1 MKLDNQICKT
11 EVCSMKKFL
20 VAILALI
27 CLFSFVGCSQNYIS
41 KYISKKDG
49 EFYLTLPVSK
59 EEIRVWNEHEAK
71 YLKRIDVGLLK
82 KAEKKIAA
90 EVSKYND
97 ETPSYF
103 IDIWEGYLCLGVEL
117 IVEFDTP
124 DENGMNHEHIFFRE
138 RITKKPV
145 TTTEK

>member
-1 MKLDNQICKT
+1 
-11 EVCSMKKFL
+11 MKKLF
-20 VAILALI
+20 VALLAMI
-27 CLFSFVGCSQNYIS
+27 CLFSFVGCGQNDIS
-41 KYISKKDG
+41 KYLKKKDG
-49 EFYLTLPVSK
+49 EQYLILPISK
-59 EEIRVWNEHEAK
+59 EEICVWDEDEAK

-97 ETPSYF
+97 ETPHYY
-103 IDIWEGYLCLGVEL
+103 IDIRDGYLCLAVEL
-117 IVEFDTP
+117 IVEFDTR
-124 DENGMNHEHIFFRE
+124 DENGMDHEHVFFRE

>member
-1 MKLDNQICKT
+1 
-11 EVCSMKKFL
+11 MKKLF
-20 VAILALI
+20 VALLAMI
-27 CLFSFVGCSQNYIS
+27 CLFSFVGCGQNDIS
-41 KYISKKDG
+41 KYLKKKDG
-49 EFYLTLPVSK
+49 EQYLILPISK
-59 EEIRVWNEHEAK
+59 EEICVWDEDEAK

-97 ETPSYF
+97 ETPHYY
-103 IDIWEGYLCLGVEL
+103 IDIRDGYLCLAVEL
-117 IVEFDTP
+117 IVDL
-124 DENGMNHEHIFFRE
+124 DEPAANGMNHEHVFFRE